1 MTRVAGAI
9 RRYFLTGLLA
19 IIPIWGTYLV
29 LKTLLE
35 TLDGF
40 VGDTLREYLPY
51 YIPGLG
57 IIVLLVLI
65 FTVGLLTANFLGR
78 RLVSWAEEIMQR
90 LPFVRSVYS

>member
-1 MTRVAGAI
+1 MIRVAGAI

-40 VGDTLREYLPY
+40 VGNTLREYLPY

-57 IIVLLVLI
+57 IIVLLLLI
-65 FTVGLLTANFLGR
+65 FTFPNFNQTPHLLINHGKI
-78 RLVSWAEEIMQR
+78 E
-90 LPFVRSVYS
+90 